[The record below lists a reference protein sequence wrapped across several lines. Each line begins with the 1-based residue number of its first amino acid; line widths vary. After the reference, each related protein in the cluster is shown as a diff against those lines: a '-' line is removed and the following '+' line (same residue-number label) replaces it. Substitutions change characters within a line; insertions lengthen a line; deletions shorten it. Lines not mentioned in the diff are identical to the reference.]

1 MHFLRAIQI
10 FLLYSYSGKSEDSKK
25 QRYNTNHFYLF
36 KFISKHLYILSKQ
49 SGYINYTKK
58 KKKKKQ
64 QHKCRIQQDIKNASS
79 HRSNKGLT

>member
-58 KKKKKQ
+58 KKKK
-64 QHKCRIQQDIKNASS
+64 N
-79 HRSNKGLT
+79 SNINVEFNKTLKTHPPTEATKG